1 MDPDMALGSSLG
13 SEWREWPLRWE
24 WFQQLCGSQTPH
36 RPHVTAP
43 TLGLY
48 VTISGSV
55 GPALQVRPPP
65 PNRDRTMDSNM
76 VLCSS

>member
-1 MDPDMALGSSLG
+1 MDPDMASGSSLG

-24 WFQQLCGSQTPH
+24 WFQQLCGSQTP
-36 RPHVTAP
+36 P

-55 GPALQVRPPP
+55 GPAPQVRPPP
-65 PNRDRTMDSNM
+65 PNHDRTMDSNM